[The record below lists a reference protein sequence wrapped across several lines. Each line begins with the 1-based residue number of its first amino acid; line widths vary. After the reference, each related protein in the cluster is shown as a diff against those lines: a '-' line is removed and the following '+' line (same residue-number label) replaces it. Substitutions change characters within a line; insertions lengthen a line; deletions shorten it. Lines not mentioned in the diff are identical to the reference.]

1 MRNATT
7 LVLARC
13 LGQAELELE
22 LALRGNERREDTMI
36 FDGEETRRVEAVGID
51 AGSKGLG

>member
-1 MRNATT
+1 
-7 LVLARC
+7 

-22 LALRGNERREDTMI
+22 LALRGNERREDTMML
-36 FDGEETRRVEAVGID
+36 DGEETRRVKAVGID